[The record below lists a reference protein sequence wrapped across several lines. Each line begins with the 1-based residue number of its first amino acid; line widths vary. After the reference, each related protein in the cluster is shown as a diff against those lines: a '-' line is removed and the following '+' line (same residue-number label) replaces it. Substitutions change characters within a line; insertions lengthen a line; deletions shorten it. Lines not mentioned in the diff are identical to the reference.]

1 VPSELQLAKLAA
13 DSERTQWWHER
24 LKRCFDLV

>member
-1 VPSELQLAKLAA
+1 LQLAKLAA

-24 LKRCFDLV
+24 LKRCFNLV